1 MDESTKYKNTDASP
15 GAEEDDAYVYRH
27 AGIKERTGFV
37 PLWLILVVVSLLIW
51 SVYYTIRY
59 WSPD

>member
-1 MDESTKYKNTDASP
+1 MDEPTKTKNTDT
-15 GAEEDDAYVYRH
+15 DTDQDYVFRY
-27 AGIKERTGFV
+27 AGIKERKGII
-37 PLWLILVVVSLLIW
+37 PLWLILVTFSLLIW